1 MFKWFGEGHE
11 TSLRFGRRLLH
22 SGRTDIMVHAFSASQ
37 AWTDAENWVHRKVSW
52 NIQVCEGRFCQFS
65 QSTKYNPDL
74 FHDFFP
80 EWIAG
85 EWIAAASDLILE
97 DLSGGQHSLS
107 HNLFVS
113 ILIAIKVWEEFSQVR
128 GGFHWWA
135 TGCAILLLVLVSVAK
150 ILQNN
155 CLTCLSGSQ
164 KWFPPVASSHISS
177 HGSYKTVCKVTWSSP
192 CLSEAQWHIC

>member
-1 MFKWFGEGHE
+1 MQE
-11 TSLRFGRRLLH
+11 TGFIEKSPEISKYVRAG
-22 SGRTDIMVHAFSASQ
+22 SASFLR
-37 AWTDAENWVHRKVSW
+37 V
-52 NIQVCEGRFCQFS
+52 
-65 QSTKYNPDL
+65 QSTIL
-74 FHDFFP
+74 TFFHNFP
-80 EWIAG
+80 SEWMAG
-85 EWIAAASDLILE
+85 QWIAAARDFILE

-113 ILIAIKVWEEFSQVR
+113 ILIPIKVWEEFSQVR

-135 TGCAILLLVLVSVAK
+135 TGCAILPLVLVTVAK
-150 ILQNN
+150 LLWNN